1 MNVGKRLASALLAI
15 TLGIPT
21 AAVAAP
27 TWGGGYTR
35 RYRRLRVYPAD

>member
-21 AAVAAP
+21 AAVAVP
-27 TWGGGYTR
+27 TWGGLCPKTQGIMH
-35 RYRRLRVYPAD
+35 PPC

>member
-27 TWGGGYTR
+27 TWGGGYAR
-35 RYRRLRVYPAD
+35 RPGGLCIHPAD